1 MEIFPEQSTHTQLSN
16 YKQVMN
22 TIKVT
27 IKDHL
32 SIITLD
38 RGKSNAMNG
47 EMIAELDDML
57 KNIASDPNISGA
69 IITGKEHFFSAGL
82 DLIELYNYSE
92 DEARAF
98 WYKFLNFTATITSF
112 KKPLVAA
119 INGHSPA
126 GGCVIALACDYRI
139 MAEGKYIIGLNEVPV
154 GIIVPESIFELY
166 SFWIG
171 QATAAR
177 SLLEGRLFSPEE
189 ALSVG
194 LIDEVVNPAGI
205 LTAAERKIR
214 KYMAMERNTW
224 EQSKLNIR
232 KGLIAATSAN
242 QSEALEAMLKQ
253 WWSPA
258 TRSILK
264 TIIDNLQRK

>member
-1 MEIFPEQSTHTQLSN
+1 
-16 YKQVMN
+16 MN

-32 SIITLD
+32 CIITLD
-38 RGKSNAMNG
+38 RGKSNALNR
-47 EMIAELDDML
+47 EMITELGDML
-57 KNIASDPNISGA
+57 VNISADQNINGV

-82 DLIELYNYSE
+82 DLIELYQYSPE
-92 DEARAF
+92 EAASF
-98 WYKFLNFTATITSF
+98 WHLFLNFTATITAF
-112 KKPLVAA
+112 KKPMVAA

-126 GGCVIALACDYRI
+126 GGCVIALACDHRV
-139 MAEGKYIIGLNEVPV
+139 MAEGQYIIGLNEVPV
-154 GIIVPESIFELY
+154 GIIVPYSIFNLY
-166 SFWIG
+166 SFWLG
-171 QATAAR
+171 KANAAR
-177 SLLEGRLFSPEE
+177 SLLEGKLFTPDE
-189 ALSVG
+189 ALKIG
-194 LIDEVVNPAGI
+194 LVDELVNPASI

-232 KGLIAATSAN
+232 KELIAATSADQTAAL
-242 QSEALEAMLKQ
+242 QSMLEQ

-264 TIIDNLQRK
+264 TIIDNLQKK